1 MCAPRWLVC
10 GNSRDDVAGSAEA
23 PKGRGDYA
31 IEHGSVEISHHDQR
45 RIVWAVVGFVKPDD
59 IREGSG
65 IEVTDIADDAKL
77 IGMHGPSGSIK
88 GIIEAAVWLRQHALS
103 IFFFD
108 DITLRA
114 EVRVIDIEVDH
125 PLCFGPENAL

>member
-1 MCAPRWLVC
+1 M
-10 GNSRDDVAGSAEA
+10 
-23 PKGRGDYA
+23 
-31 IEHGSVEISHHDQR
+31 
-45 RIVWAVVGFVKPDD
+45 KPDD

-88 GIIEAAVWLRQHALS
+88 GIIKAAVWLRQHALS

-114 EVRVIDIEVDH
+114 EVRVIYIEVYH
-125 PLCFGPENAL
+125 PLCFGPEDAL